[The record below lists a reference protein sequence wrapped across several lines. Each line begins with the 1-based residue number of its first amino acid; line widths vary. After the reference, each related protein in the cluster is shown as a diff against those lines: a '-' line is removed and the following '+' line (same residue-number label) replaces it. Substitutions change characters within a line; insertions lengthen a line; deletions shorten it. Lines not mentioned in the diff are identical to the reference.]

1 MQTYAAQRGQVRA
14 VTDHRQHDVRVPTL
28 GSTMSV
34 PDMEADENGAGR
46 EHTGGWSQRDES
58 EAYWCPQPDWE
69 ADPGAFPGRMT
80 VAPPPGGEHAGATG
94 VSHAPLA
101 GCPYA
106 RGARSMHVLYPRC
119 CGVDMH
125 QTTVVACVRLTD
137 PEGTSLRFVRTCG

>member
-14 VTDHRQHDVRVPTL
+14 VTDHQQHNVRVPTL

-46 EHTGGWSQRDES
+46 EHTVGWSQRDEI

-80 VAPPPGGEHAGATG
+80 VAPPRE
-94 VSHAPLA
+94 VSTQAKLVFPTHRSLA
-101 GCPYA
+101 A
-106 RGARSMHVLYPRC
+106 HM
-119 CGVDMH
+119 
-125 QTTVVACVRLTD
+125 
-137 PEGTSLRFVRTCG
+137 